1 MENFSTVL
9 WIVVI
14 AAAMIFNVVS
24 QSRKQAKKQARQAGD
39 RHAGSEAWPSWDPAA
54 GPQPDSREDTPVRQ
68 EVQPAVAPGAT
79 PTMAPSAGF
88 EDAAPA
94 AGSGHTAPLSGR
106 SDVQKGRMT
115 ATEHPHAAYD
125 DAPGGCYS
133 RNNRGFRP
141 AQGRHLFGD
150 TQAKIR
156 RITGRRIYL

>member
-54 GPQPDSREDTPVRQ
+54 GPHLRIRQ
-68 EVQPAVAPGAT
+68 T
-79 PTMAPSAGF
+79 APSSGLPPAPRPAAPPAGR
-88 EDAAPA
+88 ECPPLNPVAAPA

-125 DAPGGCYS
+125 DAQEDATAEITEDFDLRRAVIYS
-133 RNNRGFRP
+133 EILKPKF
-141 AQGRHLFGD
+141 D
-150 TQAKIR
+150 E
-156 RITGRRIYL
+156 

>member
-54 GPQPDSREDTPVRQ
+54 APQPAPRKDAPVRQ
-68 EVQPAVAPGAT
+68 EVQPAVAPA
-79 PTMAPSAGF
+79 AGF

-94 AGSGHTAPLSGR
+94 AGSGHTAHLSGR
-106 SDVQKGRMT
+106 GNAPKDRLT
-115 ATEHPHAAYD
+115 AAEHPHAAYD
-125 DAPGGCYS
+125 DAQEDVSAEIAEDFDLRRAVIYS
-133 RNNRGFRP
+133 EILKPKF
-141 AQGRHLFGD
+141 D
-150 TQAKIR
+150 E
-156 RITGRRIYL
+156 

>member
-68 EVQPAVAPGAT
+68 EVQPAVAPGT
-79 PTMAPSAGF
+79 LHPSAG
-88 EDAAPA
+88 AATCKKA
-94 AGSGHTAPLSGR
+94 A
-106 SDVQKGRMT
+106 
-115 ATEHPHAAYD
+115 
-125 DAPGGCYS
+125 
-133 RNNRGFRP
+133 
-141 AQGRHLFGD
+141 
-150 TQAKIR
+150 
-156 RITGRRIYL
+156 

>member
-54 GPQPDSREDTPVRQ
+54 GPPQPDSREDTPVRQ
-68 EVQPAVAPGAT
+68 EVQPAVAPRAT

-94 AGSGHTAPLSGR
+94 ADFGHTVPLSGR
-106 SDVQKGRMT
+106 GGAQKGRM
-115 ATEHPHAAYD
+115 AAAEHPHAAYD
-125 DAPGGCYS
+125 DAQEDATAEITEDFDLRRAVIYS
-133 RNNRGFRP
+133 EILKPKF
-141 AQGRHLFGD
+141 D
-150 TQAKIR
+150 E
-156 RITGRRIYL
+156 

>member
-68 EVQPAVAPGAT
+68 EVQPAVAPG
-79 PTMAPSAGF
+79 
-88 EDAAPA
+88 
-94 AGSGHTAPLSGR
+94 SGHTAPLSGR

-125 DAPGGCYS
+125 DAQEDATAEITEDFDLRRAVIYS
-133 RNNRGFRP
+133 EILKPKF
-141 AQGRHLFGD
+141 D
-150 TQAKIR
+150 E
-156 RITGRRIYL
+156 

>member
-68 EVQPAVAPGAT
+68 GAP

-106 SDVQKGRMT
+106 SDVQKGSMT

-125 DAPGGCYS
+125 DAQEDATAEITEDFDLRRAVIYS
-133 RNNRGFRP
+133 EILKPKF
-141 AQGRHLFGD
+141 D
-150 TQAKIR
+150 E
-156 RITGRRIYL
+156 

>member
-24 QSRKQAKKQARQAGD
+24 QSRKQAKKQAGD

-68 EVQPAVAPGAT
+68 EVQPAVAPAAT

-106 SDVQKGRMT
+106 SDVQKGRM
-115 ATEHPHAAYD
+115 AAAEHPHAAYD
-125 DAPGGCYS
+125 DAQEDVSAEITEDFDLRRAVIYS
-133 RNNRGFRP
+133 EILKPKF
-141 AQGRHLFGD
+141 D
-150 TQAKIR
+150 E
-156 RITGRRIYL
+156 

>member
-54 GPQPDSREDTPVRQ
+54 APQPAPRKDAPVRQ
-68 EVQPAVAPGAT
+68 EVQPAMASAAT

-88 EDAAPA
+88 EDAAPEG
-94 AGSGHTAPLSGR
+94 GSGHTAHLSGR
-106 SDVQKGRMT
+106 GNAPKDRLS
-115 ATEHPHAAYD
+115 AAEHPHAAYD
-125 DAPGGCYS
+125 DAQEDVSAEIAEDFDLRRAVIYS
-133 RNNRGFRP
+133 EILKPKF
-141 AQGRHLFGD
+141 D
-150 TQAKIR
+150 E
-156 RITGRRIYL
+156 

>member
-24 QSRKQAKKQARQAGD
+24 QS
-39 RHAGSEAWPSWDPAA
+39 
-54 GPQPDSREDTPVRQ
+54 RQ

-125 DAPGGCYS
+125 DAQEDATAEITEDFDLRRAVIYS
-133 RNNRGFRP
+133 EILKPKF
-141 AQGRHLFGD
+141 D
-150 TQAKIR
+150 E
-156 RITGRRIYL
+156 

>member
-1 MENFSTVL
+1 MDRSDRSGHD
-9 WIVVI
+9 IQRGI
-14 AAAMIFNVVS
+14 AEPQTGEETGPGRPAT
-24 QSRKQAKKQARQAGD
+24 G
-39 RHAGSEAWPSWDPAA
+39 HAGSEAWPSWDPAA

-125 DAPGGCYS
+125 DAQEDATAEITEDFDLRRAVIYS
-133 RNNRGFRP
+133 EILKPKF
-141 AQGRHLFGD
+141 D
-150 TQAKIR
+150 E
-156 RITGRRIYL
+156 

>member
-54 GPQPDSREDTPVRQ
+54 APQPAPRQ
-68 EVQPAVAPGAT
+68 EVQPAVASAAT
-79 PTMAPSAGF
+79 STMAPSAGF

-94 AGSGHTAPLSGR
+94 AGSGHTAHLSGR
-106 SDVQKGRMT
+106 GNAPKDRLT
-115 ATEHPHAAYD
+115 AAEHPHAAYD
-125 DAPGGCYS
+125 DAQEDVSAEIAEDFDLRRAVIYS
-133 RNNRGFRP
+133 EILKPKF
-141 AQGRHLFGD
+141 D
-150 TQAKIR
+150 E
-156 RITGRRIYL
+156 

>member
-24 QSRKQAKKQARQAGD
+24 QSRKQAKKQAR
-39 RHAGSEAWPSWDPAA
+39 H
-54 GPQPDSREDTPVRQ
+54 TPVRQ

-125 DAPGGCYS
+125 DAQEDATAEITEDFDLRRAVIYS
-133 RNNRGFRP
+133 EILKPKF
-141 AQGRHLFGD
+141 D
-150 TQAKIR
+150 E
-156 RITGRRIYL
+156 

>member
-39 RHAGSEAWPSWDPAA
+39 RHAGSEAWPSWD
-54 GPQPDSREDTPVRQ
+54 
-68 EVQPAVAPGAT
+68 PAVAPGAT

-125 DAPGGCYS
+125 DAQEDATAEITEDFDLRRAVIYS
-133 RNNRGFRP
+133 EILKPKF
-141 AQGRHLFGD
+141 D
-150 TQAKIR
+150 E
-156 RITGRRIYL
+156 

>member
-54 GPQPDSREDTPVRQ
+54 APQPAPREDTPVRQ
-68 EVQPAVAPGAT
+68 EAVQPTVAPAAT
-79 PTMAPSAGF
+79 STMAPSAGF

-94 AGSGHTAPLSGR
+94 ADFGHTVPLSGR
-106 SDVQKGRMT
+106 GGAQKGRM
-115 ATEHPHAAYD
+115 AAAEHPHAAYD
-125 DAPGGCYS
+125 DAQEGVLAEITEDFDLRRAVIYS
-133 RNNRGFRP
+133 EILKPKF
-141 AQGRHLFGD
+141 D
-150 TQAKIR
+150 E
-156 RITGRRIYL
+156 

>member
-68 EVQPAVAPGAT
+68 EVQPAVAPGQPRRWRRLPDSKMRPRRPVPGT
-79 PTMAPSAGF
+79 LHPSAG
-88 EDAAPA
+88 AATCKKA
-94 AGSGHTAPLSGR
+94 A
-106 SDVQKGRMT
+106 
-115 ATEHPHAAYD
+115 
-125 DAPGGCYS
+125 
-133 RNNRGFRP
+133 
-141 AQGRHLFGD
+141 
-150 TQAKIR
+150 
-156 RITGRRIYL
+156 